1 MLWLC
6 CVLMQ
11 FPLCLDCQVF
21 VQHQALCRVEGLQP
35 IGVSEGLAVC
45 QRLGACRLLL
55 LEPSRLGVLQRV
67 RLNVSQDDVLFALKA
82 DWRGRQAVCKYHWYL
97 ILHDWYCICN
107 LPQCA
112 LCFICLICDWFLVL
126 ASFRGIFTVEI
137 KSTQRTATALL
148 ILFNPWA
155 VSAGIPVGL
164 YAAREAELKAHKYC
178 LLLKLSVVCGD
189 GSHFV
194 SSIISLWCEDETRDT
209 SEWRSVWQDERRETW
224 CSRQLHEPTDWN
236 EY

>member
-1 MLWLC
+1 MLWLWS
-6 CVLMQ
+6 VLMQ

-35 IGVSEGLAVC
+35 ISVSEGLAVC

-82 DWRGRQAVCKYHWYL
+82 DWRGDARQAVCEYYRYL
-97 ILHDWYCICN
+97 ILHDWYCICT

-112 LCFICLICDWFLVL
+112 LCFICLICDWFLVY
-126 ASFRGIFTVEI
+126 ASSRGIFTVEI

-155 VSAGIPVGL
+155 VSAGRPVS
-164 YAAREAELKAHKYC
+164 RTERSQI
-178 LLLKLSVVCGD
+178 LS
-189 GSHFV
+189 
-194 SSIISLWCEDETRDT
+194 SS
-209 SEWRSVWQDERRETW
+209 
-224 CSRQLHEPTDWN
+224 
-236 EY
+236 